1 MKNLLNSLKAT
12 DLKEVAKQRE
22 IKTTG
27 LKKAELVELLSNKLF
42 AKGGSF
48 VTFNRNESTGVI
60 SNSNVIADGSLIAYP
75 TMYDLDKGKVLAE
88 HLNGT
93 HKRVLIKAIKED
105 TVADINMDLFKIS
118 EYANVLVIKTLADYR
133 MAKALFGVASNEIT
147 VDGLQTVQF
156 LNYENASKLIDG
168 IFFTKEIVAELKN
181 ADSVDALQGLTSA
194 TLFMFN
200 GKVSRLTTVTN
211 SEKLI
216 KDTHREMTEV
226 LPTKVK
232 KTQYKILKANI
243 SDLVLDMENQ
253 RYVLP
258 KDKGVYV
265 DMSEN
270 RVFRKY
276 GKTLIDSAKNKYLA
290 VPEFMV
296 FEAVPSGINALS
308 SKERKT
314 EEQRTGLILD
324 YIIPNGFFNE
334 HTDEYV
340 CAVAQSAS
348 QARKGNYYF
357 SSYNVEELQSELIY
371 GYDFGTK
378 FVMANKQARAGL
390 AFTSAT
396 LVSLKPRVKVIE
408 DPSEVVNT
416 KTVFP
421 TGVDKERG
429 IAKSADESGNI
440 LIASRI
446 EEKEFTPNDGAG
458 LIEVLPA
465 MSIAKDLGL
474 ISVRDYNFFK
484 ENYTSMGDLTAT
496 NIVAN
501 EGLEVAT
508 TESKLLKIF
517 NSIPKGYQ
525 IRYGGDKGLLV
536 VFPFTEY
543 RDDLADF
550 DIIEGSNMRKYTLQD
565 YSNVT
570 FEIASH
576 SHHATEEAPMNYQ
589 FLQSLD
595 ITAEQLCELAER
607 KLTALDKDI
616 LVNPT
621 SALKF
626 LGIYEKFSDTEEE
639 TGLTTKFAKVITAN
653 PNMLHDTYIQQ
664 SIKRLLV
671 KYIYMMGFGT
681 VPVKGSYH
689 YVISDPFHF
698 LGEGKENVQGLTE
711 LSMQVGENYLNDKAC
726 TVACFRAPMVHKSE
740 VQKIELV
747 KNELL
752 WFIQDI
758 IVLNP
763 YELTLP
769 GAGGADTDGDK
780 FAVVEEE
787 IIVNS
792 VCKCDYIPFD
802 DGIKAKPAVYQ
813 SEEEVLNAL
822 KVYFRATSKPSQIG
836 LITNYATNFRDLELH
851 SKVDYNNTILGL
863 RFTQGW
869 EIDRAKTGAVVEIP
883 EVYSS
888 VKLVPHW
895 KHFLNEFHKDQGMF
909 QFEADRY
916 FTPNATTGEYDYM
929 NHLRNEN
936 EIYCSSSPIGQLFNY
951 VYLRAKQILAPN
963 TNANPLNNFTGALV
977 TVVNPETVL
986 AVEPAIRELESNYRK
1001 ELIEIVSVTSNKDD
1015 KDKRS
1020 QSLEALSTKYS
1031 NLVKSLS
1038 DDYLALAVACYRVAY
1053 NRANNET
1060 SSRSFPWTVMFDE
1073 LLEVI
1078 QSLNNS
1084 VKLVKLPKVEEE
1096 IQSIKVS
1103 NANML
1108 FINGSSYGIV
1118 AIDPG
1123 VYTHTEI
1130 GGANYTLVKR
1140 TKAVQTYVRKEVEN
1154 KVFQVTLR
1162 GFAKQGLNALEVVDI
1177 LSKSNFSAQL
1187 INDVPSVVVDG
1198 KVISGI
1204 ASDDTLKVVG
1214 IYNKSLSMVEHLDPR
1229 FIPKRITADI
1239 HWFNQA
1245 ENIAIAKSL
1254 TITCKVVGDLGDDEV
1269 FKAVTTTQQ
1278 VVEEVTSDTESIACY
1293 SDYEPD
1299 YSYMEETYVDPYNG
1313 LNPTVVESVHASFDN
1328 IWDVISLDAPVGAS
1342 KVELQPVA
1350 FDMNDGVKANVVL
1363 YAGNNAYTYSVIKT
1377 GRQLSV
1383 ATNLPSVKDTT
1394 ASFLKRLVAYNLIS
1408 SLIIA

>member
-1 MKNLLNSLKAT
+1 MKNLLNTLKVT
-12 DLKEVAKQRE
+12 ELKEIAKERG

-27 LKKAELVELLSNKLF
+27 LKKADLVELLSEQVL

-48 VTFNRNESTGVI
+48 VTFNRNEATGTIV
-60 SNSNVIADGSLIAYP
+60 NSNVIADGSIVAHP
-75 TMYDLDKGKVLAE
+75 TVFDFTAGTVVTEY
-88 HLNGT
+88 LNGT
-93 HKRVLIKAIKED
+93 HRRVLTDAIKND
-105 TVADINMDLFKIS
+105 TIADINMDIFEIS
-118 EYANVLVIKTLADYR
+118 EFAQVLVIKTLADYKI
-133 MAKALFGVASNEIT
+133 AKSLFGTVSNEVDVKGLET
-147 VDGLQTVQF
+147 VEF
-156 LNYENASKLIDG
+156 LDYSNASKTIDG
-168 IFFTKEIVAELKN
+168 IFFTKEVVAELKSI
-181 ADSVDALQGLTSA
+181 DSVDALQGLTSA

-200 GKVSRLTTVTN
+200 GKVAKLTTITN
-211 SEKLI
+211 AESLI
-216 KDTHREMTEV
+216 ESTYNEIKEV

-243 SDLVLDMENQ
+243 NDLVLDMANK
-253 RYVLP
+253 RYSLP
-258 KDKGVYV
+258 ANKGVYV

-276 GKTLIDSAKNKYLA
+276 GQTLVDDNGNEYLGA
-290 VPEFMV
+290 PQFMV
-296 FEAVPSGINALS
+296 FEAVPSSINALS
-308 SKERKT
+308 FKERKAL
-314 EEQRTGLILD
+314 EQKVDLILD
-324 YIIPNGFFNE
+324 CIIPLGFFNE
-334 HTDEYV
+334 HTGEHV

-357 SSYNVEELQSELIY
+357 SSYSVEELQSKLIY

-421 TGVDKERG
+421 TGVDKEKG
-429 IAKSADESGNI
+429 VAKIADEQGNI
-440 LIASRI
+440 LIDSKI
-446 EEKEFTPNDGAG
+446 EDKEFTPNDGAG

-474 ISVRDYNFFK
+474 VSVRDYNFFK

-508 TESKLLKIF
+508 TESKLLNIF
-517 NSIPKGYQ
+517 NSIPKAYQ

-550 DIIEGSNMRKYTLQD
+550 DIIEGSNMRKYTLKD

-589 FLQSLD
+589 FIQSLD

-607 KLTALDKDI
+607 KLVALDKDI
-616 LVNPT
+616 LVNPA

-626 LGIYEKFSDTEEE
+626 LGIYERFNDTEEE

-653 PNMLHDTYIQQ
+653 PNMLQDTYIQQ
-664 SIKRLLV
+664 SIKKLLV

-681 VPVKGSYH
+681 IPVKGSFH

-698 LGEGKENVQGLTE
+698 LGEGKENVQGLTN
-711 LSMQVGENYLNDKAC
+711 LSMKAGENYLNGKVC
-726 TVACFRAPMVHKSE
+726 TVACFRSPMIEKSE
-740 VQKIELV
+740 VQKVNLIE
-747 KNELL
+747 NESL
-752 WFIQDI
+752 WFLQDI

-769 GAGGADTDGDK
+769 AAGGADTDGDK
-780 FAVVEEE
+780 FAVIEEE
-787 IIVNS
+787 VIVNS
-792 VCKCDYIPFD
+792 VCNCDYIPFD
-802 DGIKAKPAVYQ
+802 DGIKAKPLAY
-813 SEEEVLNAL
+813 ETYEEVLNSL
-822 KVYFRATSKPSQIG
+822 KLYFRATSKSSQIG

-851 SKVDYNNTILGL
+851 SGADYSNILLGL
-863 RFTQGW
+863 RFLQGW

-883 EVYSS
+883 EVMT
-888 VKLVPHW
+888 VNKLVPHW
-895 KHFLNEFHKDQGMF
+895 KYFLSQFYKDQVAF
-909 QFEADRY
+909 QIEADKY
-916 FTPNATTGEYDYM
+916 FTPNSTTGQFVYADE
-929 NHLRNEN
+929 LRHEEN
-936 EIYCSSSPIGQLFNY
+936 IYCSTSPLGKLFNY
-951 VYLRAKQILAPN
+951 VYFKAKEILAPN
-963 TNANPLNNFTGALV
+963 TNANPLNNFAGALV
-977 TVVNPETVL
+977 TVVNPDTIL
-986 AVEPAIRELESNYRK
+986 AVEPAIKELEIGYRK
-1001 ELIEIVSVTSNKDD
+1001 ELIEIVKATADKDD
-1015 KDKRS
+1015 KDKRI
-1020 QSLEALSTKYS
+1020 QSMEALSTKYS
-1031 NLVKSLS
+1031 TLVKSLS
-1038 DDYLALAVACYRVAY
+1038 DDHLALAVACYRVTY

-1060 SSRSFPWTVMFDE
+1060 TSRSFPWAVMFDE

-1096 IQSIKVS
+1096 VQSIKVS

-1118 AIDPG
+1118 AIEPG

-1130 GGANYTLVKR
+1130 GGANYVLVKR
-1140 TKAVQTYVRKEVEN
+1140 AKAVQTYERKEVETN
-1154 KVFQVTLR
+1154 IFQVTLR
-1162 GFAKQGLNALEVVDI
+1162 GFAKQGLNALEVVDL
-1177 LSKSNFSAQL
+1177 LSKGNFSAQL

-1204 ASDDTLKVVG
+1204 ASDDTLKVAG
-1214 IYNKSLSMVEHLDPR
+1214 IYNKSLSMTEYLDPR
-1229 FIPKRITADI
+1229 FTPKRITSDI
-1239 HWFNQA
+1239 HWFDQA

-1254 TITCKVVGDLGDDEV
+1254 TVIFKVVGDLEETEV
-1269 FKAVTTTQQ
+1269 FKAVAPTQP
-1278 VVEEVTSDTESIACY
+1278 VEEITADTESIACY

-1363 YAGNNAYTYSVIKT
+1363 YAGNNAYTYSVVKT